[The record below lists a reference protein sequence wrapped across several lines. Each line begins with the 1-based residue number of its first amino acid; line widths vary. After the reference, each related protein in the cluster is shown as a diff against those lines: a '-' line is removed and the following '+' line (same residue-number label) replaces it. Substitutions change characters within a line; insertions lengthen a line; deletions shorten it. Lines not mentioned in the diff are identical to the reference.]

1 MGVDIPLASENW
13 PLTQQGRVQVTFSPA
28 QADLFC
34 RVYATDLD
42 NIVTLQKGTG
52 TGLTTSYWATDT
64 GTIGI
69 EVWQPEDVS
78 PMAPTFVPDGATDAT
93 STTWEIHY
101 GTTAKVTVRLTPGT
115 PGAYRN
121 EI

>member
-52 TGLTTSYWATDT
+52 TGLTTGY
-64 GTIGI
+64 
-69 EVWQPEDVS
+69 
-78 PMAPTFVPDGATDAT
+78 
-93 STTWEIHY
+93 
-101 GTTAKVTVRLTPGT
+101 R
-115 PGAYRN
+115 YRN
-121 EI
+121 DRDRSLATRGRVSNGADICARWGY

>member
-1 MGVDIPLASENW
+1 MGVDIPLDSYNW
-13 PLTQQGRVQVTFSPA
+13 HLIQGRVQVTFSPA

-42 NIVTLQKGTG
+42 NIVTLQGTG
-52 TGLTTSYWATDT
+52 AGLTTSYWATDT

-69 EVWQPEDVS
+69 EVWQQGDVS
-78 PMAPTFVPDGATDAT
+78 RMEATIVRDGATDAT
-93 STTWEIHY
+93 GTTWEIHY
-101 GTTAKVTVRLTPGT
+101 GTTAKVTVRLTPGM